1 MGTIQKRLEN
11 NYYWSASECVQD
23 FHTMFTNCY
32 IYNKPTDDT
41 VLTAQALEK
50 IFLQRVAQVPQ
61 DEVELLPPAPKGKG
75 RNAAQEPGVQ
85 VGSKWWPCPLS
96 PQQPPSRA
104 SPHCLQTPVIAAPP
118 LPTITAN
125 ITSVPAPPPPPH
137 PLPRRPSSIPVVPPT
152 APVVKEKGAKRKAAT
167 TTPTPSASRSESPP
181 PSSDPKQAEVGA
193 RRESGGRPIAPP
205 WKGLEDGEVPQHAG
219 RKGELPSTRGTVTA
233 SSRTGRARSVRPAPG
248 PSPAGGR
255 RGPGAARLPRR
266 HRAPDGPQHC
276 QEDGQSRVPR
286 RAGLRC

>member
-1 MGTIQKRLEN
+1 MDMGTIQKRLEN
-11 NYYWSASECVQD
+11 NYYWSASECMQD

-104 SPHCLQTPVIAAPP
+104 SPHCLQTPVIAAPLCRP
-118 LPTITAN
+118 LPQ
-125 ITSVPAPPPPPH
+125 TSRRSLRPRRRPTPSLDAHH
-137 PLPRRPSSIPVVPPT
+137 PSLWSLPQRLSSRKRVQSGKQPPRRPLHPR
-152 APVVKEKGAKRKAAT
+152 AGANR
-167 TTPTPSASRSESPP
+167 
-181 PSSDPKQAEVGA
+181 
-193 RRESGGRPIAPP
+193 
-205 WKGLEDGEVPQHAG
+205 
-219 RKGELPSTRGTVTA
+219 
-233 SSRTGRARSVRPAPG
+233 
-248 PSPAGGR
+248 
-255 RGPGAARLPRR
+255 RR
-266 HRAPDGPQHC
+266 HRQTPSRPRWGLGERVGAAPSHRPG
-276 QEDGQSRVPR
+276 RV
-286 RAGLRC
+286 

>member
-1 MGTIQKRLEN
+1 
-11 NYYWSASECVQD
+11 
-23 FHTMFTNCY
+23 MFTNCY

-104 SPHCLQTPVIAAPP
+104 SPHSSPDACHCCPPSADHYRKHHVGPCAPAA
-118 LPTITAN
+118 
-125 ITSVPAPPPPPH
+125 APPPPSTPIIH
-137 PLPRRPSSIPVVPPT
+137 PCGPSHSACRQGKGCKAESSHHDAHSIREPERIAAAIVRP
-152 APVVKEKGAKRKAAT
+152 
-167 TTPTPSASRSESPP
+167 
-181 PSSDPKQAEVGA
+181 Q
-193 RRESGGRPIAPP
+193 
-205 WKGLEDGEVPQHAG
+205 AG
-219 RKGELPSTRGTVTA
+219 RGGGSAREWGPPHRTALEGSRGRRGASACGPEGRAAETRGTVTA
-233 SSRTGRARSVRPAPG
+233 SSRTCRARSVRPAPG

>member
-1 MGTIQKRLEN
+1 
-11 NYYWSASECVQD
+11 
-23 FHTMFTNCY
+23 MFTNCY

-104 SPHCLQTPVIAAPP
+104 SPTVSRRLSLLPP
-118 LPTITAN
+118 SAN
-125 ITSVPAPPPPPH
+125 HYRKHHVGPCAPPPPH

-193 RRESGGRPIAPP
+193 RRR
-205 WKGLEDGEVPQHAG
+205 V
-219 RKGELPSTRGTVTA
+219 
-233 SSRTGRARSVRPAPG
+233 
-248 PSPAGGR
+248 
-255 RGPGAARLPRR
+255 GAAPS
-266 HRAPDGPQHC
+266 HRPG
-276 QEDGQSRVPR
+276 RV
-286 RAGLRC
+286 